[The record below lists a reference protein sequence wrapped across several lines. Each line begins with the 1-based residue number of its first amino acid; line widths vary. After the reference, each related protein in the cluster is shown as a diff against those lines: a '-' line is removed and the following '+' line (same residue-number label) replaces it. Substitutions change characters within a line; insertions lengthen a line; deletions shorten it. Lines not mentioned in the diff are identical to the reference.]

1 MNVPTKETY
10 SELYSILNMMGEE
23 YIKKLPENI
32 YARIENE
39 RDIEYNPVYVKDVE
53 LEKQNVS
60 EEALA
65 SIAYFNLNFWSETI
79 EEKAIL
85 NKLFASEEHEEQKET
100 EEQQDVNMQK
110 EEIENSEQ
118 EEIQDNNE
126 EQEDNINDVN
136 DVQTESVSEENIEKQ
151 VETIE
156 QEKQNNETETEKIN
170 QEETSLIIHKEGFFT
185 RILNRIKEFFTRKKH
200 KIEVEI
206 TDNNDSEEKKD
217 LIQDSE
223 DNENKTS

>member
-10 SELYSILNMMGEE
+10 SELYSILNMMGED

-39 RDIEYNPVYVKDVE
+39 RDLEYNPVYVKDVE

-65 SIAYFNLNFWSETI
+65 SISYFNLNFWSETI

-85 NKLFASEEHEEQKET
+85 SKLFANTEQEETEKQPEQQEQQLKEEDTPIEDNKDTVQIEENTQEQKE
-100 EEQQDVNMQK
+100 EQ
-110 EEIENSEQ
+110 
-118 EEIQDNNE
+118 
-126 EQEDNINDVN
+126 NI
-136 DVQTESVSEENIEKQ
+136 
-151 VETIE
+151 
-156 QEKQNNETETEKIN
+156 ETETIN

-185 RILNRIKEFFTRKKH
+185 RIINKIKEFFTRKKH
-200 KIEVEI
+200 KI
-206 TDNNDSEEKKD
+206 D
-217 LIQDSE
+217 E
-223 DNENKTS
+223 DNEIEESQENKEKIAKEVQQEDNSDFQD